1 MSHDDDASIPPELRE
16 ALEDEVPDGRP
27 DWDDVWALLG
37 RVGPPADALPDAG
50 DTWEGVR
57 RHLDE
62 ADEPAGPPR
71 SAADRRS
78 TRPPSRGEER
88 RLRGWAGAVAAVL
101 LLGVAVWWW
110 TRPVALTTAPGTT
123 QRYTLPD
130 GSVAELNADTR
141 LTYLRSLATVSPL
154 EADRRVVRLRGEA
167 YFEVEPGGRPF
178 VVRTATARVEVLG
191 TAFSVRSRADEDG
204 GTAVALAEGRL
215 RVMGTDAGAI
225 DVTLRPGQ
233 SVIVAPDGR
242 PTAVRDTS
250 IDRVLAWRR
259 GGFAV
264 TATQLPT
271 LARTLERR
279 FGQTVRLDASIPAST
294 RSTPLTLY
302 YARSVRLETILHDV
316 CTARG
321 LTYRAT
327 ATGFVLAPADDPQA
341 TRAP

>member
-1 MSHDDDASIPPELRE
+1 MSHDDSTIPPELRE
-16 ALEDEVPDGRP
+16 ALEEEAPDRRP

-37 RVGPPADALPDAG
+37 RSAPPADALPDAD

-62 ADEPAGPPR
+62 ADGSAGPPR
-71 SAADRRS
+71 RAEDRRPA
-78 TRPPSRGEER
+78 RPSSRGASR
-88 RLRGWAGAVAAVL
+88 RLRRWAGAVAAVL

-110 TRPVALTTAPGTT
+110 TRPAALTTAPGTT

-141 LTYLRSLATVSPL
+141 LTYLRSLSTVSPL

-191 TAFSVRSRADEDG
+191 TAFSVKSRADEDG

-215 RVMGTDAGAI
+215 RVTGTDA
-225 DVTLRPGQ
+225 DTTQVTLRPGQ
-233 SVIVAPDGR
+233 SVTVAPDGR

-250 IDRVLAWRR
+250 LDRILAWRR

-264 TATQLPT
+264 TATPLPA
-271 LARTLERR
+271 LARALERR
-279 FGQTVRLDASIPAST
+279 FGQTVRLDASIPAPT
-294 RSTPLTLY
+294 RSAPLTLY

-327 ATGFVLAPADDPQA
+327 ATGFVLAHADDSQA
-341 TRAP
+341 TRSP